1 MLRVRLSTFPV
12 QNNSRLVHRAA
23 ALATGCQVSIEHMWG
38 STFDLRQN
46 KTLGTPYKILFK
58 VGVER
63 LINKNPVDELT
74 DIFENKYGGID
85 HGSTAMQGVST
96 DFVRRLQ
103 YPIYPY

>member
-38 STFDLRQN
+38 SLFDIRQN
-46 KTLGTPYKILFK
+46 KTLGTPYKILLK

-63 LINKNPVDELT
+63 LINKKPADEVT
-74 DIFENKYGGID
+74 DIVENKYGAID
-85 HGSTAMQGVST
+85 YEWGMRGAST